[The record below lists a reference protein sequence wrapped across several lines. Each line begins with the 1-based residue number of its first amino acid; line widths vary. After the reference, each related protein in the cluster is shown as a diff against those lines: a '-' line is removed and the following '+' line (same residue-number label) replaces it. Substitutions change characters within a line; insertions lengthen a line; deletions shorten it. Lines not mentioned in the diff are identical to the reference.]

1 MLSNV
6 RLPIDE
12 RESVVN
18 VDGYRVHAASE
29 TEIPAN
35 GIACSNEGVL
45 PASNEILADLT
56 ASIPNLT
63 YTSKGEQQRKL
74 KALDA
79 LYRRLAG
86 ALFMFVTPPITHL
99 HINVTQGSIDAR
111 TPLRIETRGGHG

>member
-18 VDGYRVHAASE
+18 VDGYRVHATSE

-56 ASIPNLT
+56 ASISNLT
-63 YTSKGEQQRKL
+63 YTFEDEQQRQI
-74 KALDA
+74 KALNTLCRGFA
-79 LYRRLAG
+79 IVHVMSFAPSITIYVRILREAVAAYVP
-86 ALFMFVTPPITHL
+86 VT
-99 HINVTQGSIDAR
+99 R
-111 TPLRIETRGGHG
+111 